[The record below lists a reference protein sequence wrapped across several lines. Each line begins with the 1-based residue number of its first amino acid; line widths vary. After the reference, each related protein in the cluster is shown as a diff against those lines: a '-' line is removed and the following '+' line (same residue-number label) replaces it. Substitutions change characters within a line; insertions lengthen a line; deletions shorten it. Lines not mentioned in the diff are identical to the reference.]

1 MILMASPARRAAAF
15 VFVVTMAAFLAPRL
29 TTVAVSAQTLTGP
42 ILMTSQADADGTM
55 YRWEISPA
63 RANGLVSWDPRTTAP
78 PLSLEDAMK
87 AGEAWL
93 KQQNPEIKAFELS
106 LVSLLHLRTP
116 DRWYYRLNF
125 DPIVSGRRLISAG
138 AFVAV
143 VLFDGSVVEPR
154 VEKSGAPRGPGGPGG
169 GRGGGTGGE
178 PRTGPMPSPDA
189 GGVYT
194 PHPGD
199 GITPPRVIRQTKVSY
214 TVAAMRAKIQGQVWL
229 EAIVNTDGTVGDVKI
244 VKSLDAV
251 YGLDDEAVKAIKQWR
266 FAPGTREGVPVP
278 VRVTVEMAFSL
289 Q

>member
-1 MILMASPARRAAAF
+1 MAGPTRRAVAF
-15 VFVVTMAAFLAPRL
+15 VLVVTVAACLTARL
-29 TTVAVSAQTLTGP
+29 TTGAVTAQTLAGP
-42 ILMTSQADADGTM
+42 ILLTTQADADGTM

-63 RANGLVSWDPRTTAP
+63 RANSLAPWDPRTTAP
-78 PLSLEDAMK
+78 PLSLDDAMRT
-87 AGEAWL
+87 GEAWL
-93 KQQNPEIKAFELS
+93 KGQNPEIKAFELS

-125 DPIVSGRRLISAG
+125 DPVVSGRRLIAAG

-154 VEKSGAPRGPGGPGG
+154 VEKSGGPRGPGGPGG
-169 GRGGGTGGE
+169 GRGGG
-178 PRTGPMPSPDA
+178 PRAVPVPSPDA

-194 PHPGD
+194 PRPGD
-199 GITPPRVIRQTKVSY
+199 GITPPRVVRQTKVSY

-251 YGLDDEAVKAIKQWR
+251 YGLDDEAVKTIKQWR